1 MTYKDTA
8 LYIKLK
14 VLSWITYDHLE
25 IKMSNQVDEMW
36 VIISSSE
43 IMQTQPPPLE
53 LPIPT
58 PNLPK
63 PIGNRRTGAY
73 EHG

>member
-36 VIISSSE
+36 VIICSSE
-43 IMQTQPPPLE
+43 SFYIDTPPTHG
-53 LPIPT
+53 LPS

>member
-43 IMQTQPPPLE
+43 IMQTQPPPRITYTY
-53 LPIPT
+53 PQFT
-58 PNLPK
+58 K
-63 PIGNRRTGAY
+63 AHR
-73 EHG
+73 